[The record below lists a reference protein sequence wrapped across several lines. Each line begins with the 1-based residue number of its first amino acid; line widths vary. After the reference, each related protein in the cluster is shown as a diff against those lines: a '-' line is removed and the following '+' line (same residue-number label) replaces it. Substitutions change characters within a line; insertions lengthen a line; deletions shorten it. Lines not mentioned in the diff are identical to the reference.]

1 MSRYQIIKKKLE
13 SNFSFQPSIPSEK
26 EKYIKKA
33 TKFLNREDVISNDGK
48 IVFERPPGGYGMPR
62 SSFNQT
68 KLVEPKRLSGDNI
81 PIYLPPDKRPP
92 VYEPPKPASLRVDG
106 MDDIP
111 DLPSRKRR
119 SESSESSVANLLD
132 LDVNNL
138 KDLLSKVQQT
148 HAKETTPLPSPEDPV
163 LIFLFQNFYFF

>member
-1 MSRYQIIKKKLE
+1 
-13 SNFSFQPSIPSEK
+13 
-26 EKYIKKA
+26 
-33 TKFLNREDVISNDGK
+33 
-48 IVFERPPGGYGMPR
+48 MPR

-68 KLVEPKRLSGDNI
+68 NMVEPKRLSGDNI

-92 VYEPPKPASLRVDG
+92 VYEPPKPASLRVAG

-111 DLPSRKRR
+111 DLPSRKRK
-119 SESSESSVANLLD
+119 SESSDMANLLD

-148 HAKETTPLPSPEDPV
+148 PAKETTALPLPEDPV
-163 LIFLFQNFYFF
+163 LVFLLQFFLYILR